1 MDANEPKTHLSQTL
15 GLSTEEQKARYDAL
29 AKELLGDKQVLARIM
44 QGAVAEFRDMEIPD
58 IVQCIE
64 NDPVIGRTEVYPGAT
79 NGLNTENNILNEGK
93 VTFDVLLEAM
103 VPHENESIK
112 IFLNIE
118 AQNAFN
124 PGYPLE
130 ARAVF
135 YASRLV
141 SSQLSREFEDN
152 QYGKLKKVY
161 SIWIC
166 FNASENAKNTIT
178 EYSFH
183 PTHIYGNYGSKERCD
198 YMSVIIV
205 GLDRTAAEY
214 RDNRLLDMLTVLFT
228 ERRSALEKEE
238 ILYKRFGMEN
248 TIPRKEKLTNMCNLS
263 DGIFEKGEQK
273 GEQKGREEGRVETLC
288 NLVVSG
294 ILTLA
299 DALKFSG
306 CKQDEFFEWM
316 KKFHPDYKI

>member
-1 MDANEPKTHLSQTL
+1 MDTHAPKTHLSQTL

-29 AKELLGDKQVLARIM
+29 AKELLGDKQVLAHIM

-64 NDPVIGRTEVYPGAT
+64 NDPQIGTVEIYPGAT
-79 NGLNTENNILNEGK
+79 NGRNTENKILNEGS

-103 VPHENESIK
+103 VPHENGSIK

-118 AQNAFN
+118 AQNNFQ
-124 PGYPLE
+124 PQYTLE
-130 ARAVF
+130 ARGVF
-135 YASRLV
+135 YASRLI
-141 SSQLSREFEDN
+141 SSQLTREFEDS
-152 QYGKLKKVY
+152 QYQHLKKVY

-183 PTHIYGNYGSKERCD
+183 PTHIYGNYGSKDRCD

-205 GLDRTAAEY
+205 GLDKTAAEY
-214 RDNRLLDMLTVLFT
+214 RNNRLLDMLTVLFT

-238 ILYKRFGMEN
+238 ILYERFGMEN

-263 DGIFEKGEQK
+263 DGIYQEGERKGEQR
-273 GEQKGREEGRVETLC
+273 GELKALC
-288 NLVVSG
+288 NAVVNG
-294 ILTLA
+294 MLTLA
-299 DALKFSG
+299 NALKLSG
-306 CKQDEFFEWM
+306 CSQDEFSAWM
-316 KKFHPDYKI
+316 KQFHPDYKI